1 MSLDAIA
8 AASEVRAAKQ
18 LGVIETRCLILDGVN
33 FDSPDQRLAKTTCL
47 WSLRA
52 LAKELA
58 SELGVVTTLPAGEN
72 AD

>member
-1 MSLDAIA
+1 MTNLDAIA
-8 AASEVRAAKQ
+8 AAAEVRAAKR
-18 LGVIETRCLILDGVN
+18 LAHVETCCMLLESVE
-33 FDSPDQRLAKTTCL
+33 FDDAEQRLAKTTCL

-58 SELGVVTTLPAGEN
+58 DELGMDATAGEN